1 MKLIHVSD
9 LHIGK
14 RLHERLLLE
23 DQKFVLDQVI
33 ELVIKEKADG
43 LVIAGDVYD
52 RNVPSESA
60 VRLFN
65 DFISKLAEKNI
76 PVYCISGNHDSAERL
91 DFLRNLLKI
100 NKVYIAGV
108 QAEKISCHDEY
119 GPYNIYLLPY
129 KKMEELHEIL
139 SEMKVDTGQRNI
151 LVAHAFV
158 VGSEMN
164 IRCESELI
172 SIGGADEISAH
183 SFSDFDYVALGH
195 LHTKQEVAPGVWYAG
210 SPLMY
215 SFSEV
220 GHSKCALII
229 EMKEKG
235 QCNIGKHELK
245 PLHPLRAI
253 KGPLQ
258 ELVAKENVSQGDSQD
273 YIRATL
279 TDEEELMEPMK
290 ALREVYPNVLRMDI
304 ENSRTAQSDQVL
316 SADKIENR
324 TFFQLFDEFYEK
336 QNNQCMNEKERN
348 LLDIMWKKIGE
359 D

>member
-1 MKLIHVSD
+1 
-9 LHIGK
+9 
-14 RLHERLLLE
+14 
-23 DQKFVLDQVI
+23 
-33 ELVIKEKADG
+33 
-43 LVIAGDVYD
+43 
-52 RNVPSESA
+52 
-60 VRLFN
+60 
-65 DFISKLAEKNI
+65 
-76 PVYCISGNHDSAERL
+76 
-91 DFLRNLLKI
+91 
-100 NKVYIAGV
+100 
-108 QAEKISCHDEY
+108 
-119 GPYNIYLLPY
+119 
-129 KKMEELHEIL
+129 
-139 SEMKVDTGQRNI
+139 
-151 LVAHAFV
+151 
-158 VGSEMN
+158 MN